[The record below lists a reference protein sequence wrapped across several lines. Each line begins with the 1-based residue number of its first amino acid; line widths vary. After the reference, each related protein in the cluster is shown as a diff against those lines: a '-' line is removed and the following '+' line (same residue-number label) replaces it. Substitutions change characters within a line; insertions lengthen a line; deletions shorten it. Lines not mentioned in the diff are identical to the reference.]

1 MEASALYDWPFSSIH
16 SGGPDTL
23 FSGKE
28 NVIERIFKKPEEVHT
43 GLIAKAS

>member
-28 NVIERIFKKPEEVHT
+28 NVIEGIFKKLGCMERSAV
-43 GLIAKAS
+43 LL